1 MTMRITTKNR
11 LTRQEKGADLF
22 GLAPILLQRRAE
34 KKTAAPSLKPN
45 AAVTYSLGSR
55 PITDGPCPL
64 TPLFAFRLGGSL
76 TLGDRGVLLRRFA
89 AVGYVAGDR
98 RSAIAEGKG
107 WGQTSKDLIKP
118 GRPSAGSGLR
128 TGS

>member
-1 MTMRITTKNR
+1 M
-11 LTRQEKGADLF
+11 GH
-22 GLAPILLQRRAE
+22 
-34 KKTAAPSLKPN
+34 
-45 AAVTYSLGSR
+45 V
-55 PITDGPCPL
+55 PL
-64 TPLFAFRLGGSL
+64 TPLFAFRLGGSFSL
-76 TLGDRGVLLRRFA
+76 RDRGALLRRFA
-89 AVGYVAGDR
+89 AVGYIAGDR